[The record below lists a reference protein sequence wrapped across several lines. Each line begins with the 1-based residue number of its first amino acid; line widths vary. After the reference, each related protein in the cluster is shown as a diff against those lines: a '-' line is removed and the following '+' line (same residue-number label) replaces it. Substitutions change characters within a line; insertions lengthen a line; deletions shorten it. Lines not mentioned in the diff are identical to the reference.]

1 MAGQQGANAL
11 RQEGRGQSTEFK
23 LELELES
30 QSQMQLQNRTNARNS
45 FGTVLFS
52 LILAASLGTLL
63 LQAPAPAQEQ
73 DVEQETASEA
83 RAAEASSAP
92 KATAEDRAE
101 STANLVFSKTFAAG
115 DGSFTIS
122 MPESWQY
129 TVDEK
134 NGRFDA
140 VGKRGGRFSILT
152 FCLPASYDPSTWPQ
166 ITSAIL
172 KAQVPQVKW
181 SAPSVTAE
189 GQVFSQSENKDV
201 CTAVAFTEFL
211 NLGKAT
217 LGRLKIAVGA
227 NHGVVDEEAVPV
239 AATLKIL
246 PLSAARAIAP
256 PSGAEAAER
265 AATHQTD
272 QSPQSIQST
281 EADQTSQSFQPSAAD
296 QTSQYQPTASE
307 QLPQSFQTFVDPDQ
321 QAFTVEVPAGW
332 KVEGG
337 LVRPRAIDARPW
349 VKTYSPDGRIM
360 AFIGDAKFP
369 PYTMPNA
376 QLTMLGFPEGSNYQ
390 GSMVKSYIPARRF
403 AEMYAR
409 ANLKGVDD
417 LRVVEEHGH
426 PDLAREINGTVGA
439 SKSEAASIKLT
450 GSYQGKPGVA
460 YYLACTKATIGYG
473 TGMWWIT
480 LLAGEMSPA
489 EYDQE
494 GLAAITHMLST
505 FKYDPQWKANSV
517 ATAGEVSRQ
526 YTAASQAAS
535 RAITQNYWSQQA
547 ANERIHSA
555 YWNRQAANDR
565 SNAAYWDR
573 QASQDASADNF
584 SNYIR
589 GVENVTDTAT
599 GSTYQVEYGPRY
611 HWVDPSGSYYTGTD
625 HSAPA
630 PDWRQLMPTR

>member
-1 MAGQQGANAL
+1 M
-11 RQEGRGQSTEFK
+11 RK
-23 LELELES
+23 DS
-30 QSQMQLQNRTNARNS
+30 QS
-45 FGTVLFS
+45 LFT
-52 LILAASLGTLL
+52 LLLAASIGCF
-63 LQAPAPAQEQ
+63 QAVAPVQGQA
-73 DVEQETASEA
+73 VESEAAPQASSPASEA
-83 RAAEASSAP
+83 TPLGQAGSAP
-92 KATAEDRAE
+92 ESGADTAAG
-101 STANLVFSKTFAAG
+101 TAFSKTFTAQ

-122 MPESWQY
+122 MPESWKY

-134 NGRFDA
+134 SGRFDA
-140 VGKRGGRFSILT
+140 TGTKGGKFSILT
-152 FCLPASYDPSTWPQ
+152 FCLPTGYDPAAWPH

-172 KAQVPQVKW
+172 KSQAPQVKW
-181 SAPSVTAE
+181 SAPSLTAD
-189 GQVFSQSENKDV
+189 GQIFSQSENKDI

-227 NHGVVDEEAVPV
+227 NNGVVDEEAVPV

-246 PLSAARAIAP
+246 PLSLARAVAAP
-256 PSGAEAAER
+256 NTPGARQSAPGSESGR
-265 AATHQTD
+265 TD
-272 QSPQSIQST
+272 QPEPTDETSDP
-281 EADQTSQSFQPSAAD
+281 SQS
-296 QTSQYQPTASE
+296 YQNPVTYE
-307 QLPQSFQTFVDPDQ
+307 TFVDPDQ
-321 QAFTVEVPAGW
+321 HAFTVEVPAGW

-349 VKTYSPDGRIM
+349 VKTSSPDGRIT

-376 QLTMLGFPEGSNYQ
+376 QLTMLGFPEGSDYQ
-390 GSMVKSYIPARRF
+390 GTMVKSYIPARRF

-417 LRVVEEHGH
+417 LRVVEEHAH

-450 GSYQGKPGVA
+450 GNYQGKPGVA

-473 TGMWWIT
+473 TGMWWIS
-480 LLAGEMSPA
+480 LLAGEVSSA
-489 EYDQE
+489 ECDQE
-494 GLAAITHMLST
+494 GLAVIRHMLST

-535 RAITQNYWSQQA
+535 RAITQNYWAQQA

-555 YWNRQAANDR
+555 YWSRQAANDR

-611 HWVDPSGSYYTGTD
+611 HWLDPSGNYYTGTD

>member
-30 QSQMQLQNRTNARNS
+30 QSQRQLQNRTNARNS

-439 SKSEAASIKLT
+439 SKSEAA
-450 GSYQGKPGVA
+450 
-460 YYLACTKATIGYG
+460 
-473 TGMWWIT
+473 
-480 LLAGEMSPA
+480 
-489 EYDQE
+489 
-494 GLAAITHMLST
+494 
-505 FKYDPQWKANSV
+505 
-517 ATAGEVSRQ
+517 
-526 YTAASQAAS
+526 
-535 RAITQNYWSQQA
+535 
-547 ANERIHSA
+547 
-555 YWNRQAANDR
+555 
-565 SNAAYWDR
+565 
-573 QASQDASADNF
+573 
-584 SNYIR
+584 
-589 GVENVTDTAT
+589 
-599 GSTYQVEYGPRY
+599 
-611 HWVDPSGSYYTGTD
+611 
-625 HSAPA
+625 
-630 PDWRQLMPTR
+630 